1 MSSALYGNNQN
12 VVVTLNSLDHR
23 DGVAQDRVNY
33 IQQLQL
39 QLQLQL
45 TLLKQVH
52 GLMSSR

>member
-1 MSSALYGNNQN
+1 MSSTLYGNNQN

-39 QLQLQL
+39 QLQL